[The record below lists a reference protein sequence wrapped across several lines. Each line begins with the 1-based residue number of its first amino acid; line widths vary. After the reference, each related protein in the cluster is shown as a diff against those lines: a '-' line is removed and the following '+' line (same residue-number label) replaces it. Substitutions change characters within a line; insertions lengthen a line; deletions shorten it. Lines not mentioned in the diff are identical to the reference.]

1 MSLDTITVPHYF
13 IADGEGFDPSGLA
26 RNPWFADAVAGG
38 PIAALIGH
46 IVEDAGLDPDF
57 EICRLTIDILGIV
70 PRTLLVPRIV
80 PVRQGRQA
88 QLHRIELIAG
98 GKLVAQAHVLR
109 ARHLDTPEFP
119 PPQPHPAPADVP
131 EDNFLIGASMAGAVK
146 TRPIMGR
153 VREPG
158 RGVSWMRMDGEVVSG
173 VPTSP
178 FVKACLFADFGNGV
192 GSATHAHEWSYA
204 NLDIS
209 VQFLRMPRGDWFLL
223 DAHTEGAGNGHAVAQ
238 TIFADE
244 DGVYAKGTQT
254 VFVGPGR
261 PRD

>member
-13 IADGEGFDPSGLA
+13 SADGEGFDPSGLA

-46 IVEDAGLDPDF
+46 IVEDAGFDPDL

-88 QLHRIELIAG
+88 QLHRVELLAG

-119 PPQPHPAPADVP
+119 PPQPHQQAAAPDQRHGDQRHQHAPQQQPMSALSIGDRPFMLGRRQRRQIGGGRRIGVETCRHFFRPPA
-131 EDNFLIGASMAGAVK
+131 ISC
-146 TRPIMGR
+146 R
-153 VREPG
+153 REAM
-158 RGVSWMRMDGEVVSG
+158 S
-173 VPTSP
+173 
-178 FVKACLFADFGNGV
+178 
-192 GSATHAHEWSYA
+192 
-204 NLDIS
+204 
-209 VQFLRMPRGDWFLL
+209 
-223 DAHTEGAGNGHAVAQ
+223 GAGSGKDHKRKGPEHRPGPFIAADQKRKLAVA
-238 TIFADE
+238 I
-244 DGVYAKGTQT
+244 
-254 VFVGPGR
+254 R
-261 PRD
+261 L